1 MDELE
6 GLEEYDTK
14 MIEWHDIDSLDWMDS
29 WKFDTDPYD
38 GGTDSRETD
47 VPQTWEEPTYSPG
60 NWPYTTEE
68 ETTALQTAEES
79 SSSPALP
86 VNGNESAFSGTFN
99 K

>member
-14 MIEWHDIDSLDWMDS
+14 MIEWHDIDSLEWMDS

-47 VPQTWEEPTYSPG
+47 VPQTWE
-60 NWPYTTEE
+60 
-68 ETTALQTAEES
+68 
-79 SSSPALP
+79 
-86 VNGNESAFSGTFN
+86 
-99 K
+99 